1 MGLLSEIAVLAKA
14 GYSVAEVKE
23 LLNLAQTEPAP
34 KPEAKQPPEG
44 DLEKPEPKPA
54 QGQDPKLEPKP
65 SQDQSQDQSPEQS
78 GKQSED
84 LLQKIADLEKQLK
97 EAQAANIN
105 QNANINKKSE
115 QEQLEELARSFM

>member
-23 LLNLAQTEPAP
+23 LLSMAQTEPAKLEAEQP
-34 KPEAKQPPEG
+34 HEKEPEKKPEQE
-44 DLEKPEPKPA
+44 PA
-54 QGQDPKLEPKP
+54 QGQDPKP
-65 SQDQSQDQSPEQS
+65 SGDQSPEQS
-78 GKQSED
+78 PEQSQD

>member
-1 MGLLSEIAVLAKA
+1 MGLLSEIATLAKA

-23 LLNLAQTEPAP
+23 LLSLAQTEPTP
-34 KPEAKQPPEG
+34 KPEAELPPEK
-44 DLEKPEPKPA
+44 EPEKKPEREPA
-54 QGQDPKLEPKP
+54 QGQDPKP
-65 SQDQSQDQSPEQS
+65 SEDQSPEQS
-78 GKQSED
+78 PEQSQD

-105 QNANINKKSE
+105 QNANINKKTE

>member
-1 MGLLSEIAVLAKA
+1 MGLLSEIAILAKA

-23 LLNLAQTEPAP
+23 LLNLAQTEPG
-34 KPEAKQPPEG
+34 KPEAEKLPEK
-44 DLEKPEPKPA
+44 EPEKKPEQEPA
-54 QGQDPKLEPKP
+54 QGQDPKP
-65 SQDQSQDQSPEQS
+65 SADQSPDPSPEQS
-78 GKQSED
+78 PQQSPD

-105 QNANINKKSE
+105 QNVNLNKKSE

>member
-23 LLNLAQTEPAP
+23 LLSLAQTEPE
-34 KPEAKQPPEG
+34 KSEAKQLPKEDPEK
-44 DLEKPEPKPA
+44 KPEQEPA
-54 QGQDPKLEPKP
+54 QGQDPKP
-65 SQDQSQDQSPEQS
+65 SEDQSPEQS
-78 GKQSED
+78 PEQSQD

-115 QEQLEELARSFM
+115 QEQLEDLARSFM